1 MASISNAKLAGL
13 FKRMATSYRAGLDL
27 RTILEQESK
36 TGSAAYRK
44 ELRIVANQ
52 INQGTTLAKAIS
64 RNEGTFPPLVLAT
77 IEAGERGGRLEESFD
92 RLAEHY
98 ASLVSFRRNLLTL
111 MAWPLF
117 ELAMSVGII
126 GLMIIVMEWVTS
138 SQNAPSVDW
147 LGFGKNAEGENRVS
161 SAGYLI
167 LYMFFIAFFAFAG
180 TFLVIGTKRG
190 WFGIVPMLIARRI
203 PLLGTIIVQM
213 AMSRFAW
220 TLGVAI
226 DAGLSAMNSAQ
237 LALRATQNYFYT
249 RHENDVAL
257 QIRGGDEIHESL
269 RATGEFP
276 EEVIM
281 YVQNGEKA
289 GEVPEMMKHLSDTY
303 QERVQTNM
311 KTLAVIGFV
320 LTFLV
325 VAAVI
330 IAAIFFIFINFI
342 MKTYNDAASGA
353 F

>member
-1 MASISNAKLAGL
+1 MASISNGKLAGL
-13 FKRMATSYRAGLDL
+13 FKRLETSYKAGLDL
-27 RTILEQESK
+27 RSILEQES
-36 TGSAAYRK
+36 TNGSAAYRK
-44 ELRIVANQ
+44 ELRVVANQ
-52 INQGTTLAKAIS
+52 INQGTTLAKAIA

-77 IEAGERGGRLEESFD
+77 IQAGEQGGRLEEAFG
-92 RLAEHY
+92 RLAKHY

-117 ELAMSVGII
+117 ELGMSICIV
-126 GLMIIVMEWVTS
+126 GLMIVVMEWVTS

-147 LGFGKNAEGENRVS
+147 LGFGKNSKGENRVS
-161 SAGYLI
+161 TGGYLL
-167 LYMFFIAFFAFAG
+167 LYMFTV
-180 TFLVIGTKRG
+180 TFCLGATAVLVMGTKRG
-190 WFGIVPMLIARRI
+190 WFGTLPMRIARRM

-237 LALRATQNYFYT
+237 LALRATQNFFYT

-257 QIRGGDEIHESL
+257 KIRGGNEIHEAL
-269 RATGEFP
+269 RATKEFP
-276 EEVIM
+276 AEVVM
-281 YVQNGEKA
+281 YVQNGEKS

-311 KTLAVIGFV
+311 KTLAVVGFV
-320 LTFLV
+320 LTFLL
-325 VAAVI
+325 VAAI
-330 IAAIFFIFINFI
+330 IIGAIFFIFVNFI
-342 MKTYNDAASGA
+342 MKTYNDAASGT